1 MLIIFD
7 NNSNMFHNNSNI
19 FDHNSDL
26 PQTSLGPSGLPGHL
40 VVLDSRME
48 LDCLVDF
55 INDEF
60 DHPATD
66 RYTMEII
73 IHHTDSLELTV

>member
-7 NNSNMFHNNSNI
+7 NNSNIFDDNSNIYDNYSNI

-26 PQTSLGPSGLPGHL
+26 PQTSLGPSGLPGYL

-60 DHPATD
+60 DHPATA
-66 RYTMEII
+66 R
-73 IHHTDSLELTV
+73 